1 MAYDTEEH
9 HISKFH
15 DNTTHLY
22 HLSSCFIMFHST
34 VVVSNDDKGS
44 GNELSKLMYLFLGTS
59 LVPSEQ

>member
-15 DNTTHLY
+15 DNNTHLY
-22 HLSSCFIMFHST
+22 LLSSCFIMFHST

-44 GNELSKLMYLFLGTS
+44 
-59 LVPSEQ
+59 